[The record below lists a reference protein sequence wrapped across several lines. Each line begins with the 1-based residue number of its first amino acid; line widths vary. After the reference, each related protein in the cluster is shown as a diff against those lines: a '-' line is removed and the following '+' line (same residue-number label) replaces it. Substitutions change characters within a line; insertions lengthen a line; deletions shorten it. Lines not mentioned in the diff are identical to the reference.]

1 MSPTRDGRSPSRN
14 HSAAT
19 RSRLALGELGSALSR
34 LSDDS
39 QREALVV
46 VSRCLSSVLLLTAH
60 DDDLNPA
67 SCVVRL
73 ARALDRAI
81 RHSAAEPRQLERL
94 AATMERFAPTAGSPS
109 PPPPYSA
116 TPPAAYA
123 PHQQGGRP
131 PYSAAA
137 PVASSASAQPP
148 AAPTSAAPAPPP
160 RPSLDSP
167 QTRGAPAVSDVLARE
182 LQARLLEQCSEIR
195 SLVEREHGLTTSV
208 MNSRLERR
216 GSRRGGL
223 FGTLGGGGR
232 FLALLIPLLVIV
244 ASMAVGW
251 VWAAHVTT
259 AMPQSTQARS
269 GARGPFKGAPALA
282 AKSATFK
289 VPRRGYAS
297 GRAAAVSQP
306 SPFAWALA

>member
-1 MSPTRDGRSPSRN
+1 
-14 HSAAT
+14 
-19 RSRLALGELGSALSR
+19 
-34 LSDDS
+34 
-39 QREALVV
+39 
-46 VSRCLSSVLLLTAH
+46 
-60 DDDLNPA
+60 
-67 SCVVRL
+67 
-73 ARALDRAI
+73 
-81 RHSAAEPRQLERL
+81 
-94 AATMERFAPTAGSPS
+94 
-109 PPPPYSA
+109 
-116 TPPAAYA
+116 
-123 PHQQGGRP
+123 
-131 PYSAAA
+131 
-137 PVASSASAQPP
+137 
-148 AAPTSAAPAPPP
+148 
-160 RPSLDSP
+160 
-167 QTRGAPAVSDVLARE
+167 
-182 LQARLLEQCSEIR
+182 
-195 SLVEREHGLTTSV
+195 